1 MARVMLF
8 GVTGTAGGAVAQA
21 LVAAGHSVVGITR
34 RPLQTFI
41 ETRTADITDPRG
53 LARHG
58 FRGERFDVIV
68 SCMASRGGTAKDA
81 WAVDYRAN
89 RTALT
94 VGLDHGL
101 QHFIY
106 LSAICVQKPRL
117 AFQQAKL
124 AFEAELRATSGIRHS
139 IVRPTAFFKSLSGQV
154 RRMRAGKPYVMFGD
168 GTLTACKPISDRD
181 LAEYIAGCVED
192 TGRHNK
198 TMALGGPGP
207 ALTPVM
213 QGKMLADAL
222 GQPFAPRRV
231 SPRIF
236 KVAAGV
242 LNPMGWVQCQHW
254 AEKAELARIGHYYA
268 TESMLVWDGQRQCYD
283 ADATPEF
290 GSDTLQD
297 HYKALAQSGADV
309 DLGAQ
314 AVF

>member
-8 GVTGTAGGAVAQA
+8 GVTGTAGAAVAQA

-34 RPLQTFI
+34 RPVQTLI
-41 ETRTADITDPRG
+41 ETRTTDITDPRN

-68 SCMASRGGTAKDA
+68 SCMASRSGIAKDA
-81 WAVDYRAN
+81 WAVDYCAN
-89 RTALT
+89 STALT

-101 QHFIY
+101 QHFVY

-117 AFQQAKL
+117 AFQKAKQ
-124 AFEAELRATSGIRHS
+124 AFEADLRASGIRHS

-154 RRMRAGKPYVMFGD
+154 RRMRVGKPYVMFGD

-181 LAEYIAGCVED
+181 LADYIVGCIED
-192 TGRHNK
+192 AGRHNK

-236 KVAAGV
+236 KIAAGV
-242 LNPMGWVQCQHW
+242 LNPMGRVRATW

-283 ADATPEF
+283 ADATPEY

-297 HYKALAQSGADV
+297 HYKALVQSGAEV
-309 DLGAQ
+309 DLGTQ